1 MERIIQIVTE
11 KSEGKTVPRFG
22 GSSRLLRYINTCCDL
37 LFDDDWTSYG
47 VSKT

>member
-22 GSSRLLRYINTCCDL
+22 DTSRI
-37 LFDDDWTSYG
+37 G
-47 VSKT
+47 